1 MVITVTLNPA
11 MDKTVYAD
19 DFHIGRVNR
28 IRSERYDIG
37 GKGINVS
44 KNLKNMGVQST
55 CTGFLGGKRENT
67 FISELAS
74 RDIKADFIHISGS
87 TRTNTKIIDSINRT
101 SSDLNEAG
109 PTVNSWELEWYMDH
123 FDKIC
128 HSEDIVVFSGGAP
141 EGVPFDIYYQLI
153 IKAKKLGAYTVL
165 DAEGEFLSEGIKA
178 KPDMIKPN
186 QFEFNKLIG
195 KELNDINSIAQAA
208 YDLSCN
214 GIGKIMISLGEKG
227 AIFVFGGKV
236 YYSEAI
242 KVSVKSSVGAGDALV
257 AGGVYSYINGYE
269 DKEFID
275 FSMASAAAAV
285 AAEGNE
291 ASIDDIKKLLNRAK
305 INIMEG
311 FADGCSSH

>member
-11 MDKTVYAD
+11 MDKTVYTD

-44 KNLKNMGVQST
+44 KTLKNMGVQST
-55 CTGFLGGKRENT
+55 CTGFLGGRRENT
-67 FISELAS
+67 FISELAT
-74 RDIKADFIHISGS
+74 RDIKADFIHISGA
-87 TRTNTKIIDSINRT
+87 TRTNTKIIDLINTT

-128 HSEDIVVFSGGAP
+128 HNKDIVVFSGGTP
-141 EGVPFDIYYQLI
+141 EGVPVDIYYQLI
-153 IKAKKLGAYTVL
+153 IKAKKLGAFTVL
-165 DAEGEFLSEGIKA
+165 DTEGDLLAEGIKA

-186 QFEFNKLIG
+186 QFEFSKLVG
-195 KELNDINSIAQAA
+195 KDFNNIDSIAQAG
-208 YDLSCN
+208 YDLSCS
-214 GIGKIMISLGEKG
+214 GISKIMISLGEKG
-227 AIFVFGGKV
+227 AIFVFDGKV

-242 KVSVKSSVGAGDALV
+242 KVPVKSPVGAGDAMV
-257 AGGVYSYINGYE
+257 AGGIYSYINGYT

-285 AAEGNE
+285 ASEGNE
-291 ASIDDIKKLLNRAK
+291 ASISDIKELLNKTK
-305 INIMEG
+305 INVMEG
-311 FADGCSSH
+311 FVDGCSRD